1 MTQEEADKIFET
13 DLGRQLEVIYVTSD
27 DRVFI
32 RYEEAVLHT
41 NDMLNADPESFV
53 DTSITEWYPS
63 YQPHLNMSTYP
74 NGITQIT
81 KTMKK
86 KILEGNRLI
95 AEFDGRINE
104 LCHHNNTSSPYDYDK
119 SWDWL
124 MPVVGKISS
133 NCEEPE
139 ELDGLKYALLSDDI
153 ETAWEFIVDRLKFKT
168 NDNTR
173 VNN

>member
-1 MTQEEADKIFET
+1 
-13 DLGRQLEVIYVTSD
+13 
-27 DRVFI
+27 
-32 RYEEAVLHT
+32 
-41 NDMLNADPESFV
+41 
-53 DTSITEWYPS
+53 
-63 YQPHLNMSTYP
+63 
-74 NGITQIT
+74 
-81 KTMKK
+81 MKK

-95 AEFDGRINE
+95 AEFDGRINK

-168 NDNTR
+168 NDNAR
-173 VNN
+173 INR